1 MLSFLCDVD
10 MKTWFRRL
18 VFVRVYLN
26 QHDVWSLVYL
36 VALCMEFLS
45 YLGSFCNLIAIFL
58 NFTKSVKRDQVYA
71 AQIIALPVKRK

>member
-1 MLSFLCDVD
+1 MADKCVCIHQTTDMLSFLCDVD

-18 VFVRVYLN
+18 VFVRVFLN

-45 YLGSFCNLIAIFL
+45 NLGSFCNLVAIFL
-58 NFTKSVKRDQVYA
+58 NSTKSVK
-71 AQIIALPVKRK
+71 K